1 MSNESIKQG
10 AYYLLRGGT
19 LLSEPCEKCG
29 SLQIKF
35 KGNIICMSC
44 QSNRNYQNSSVS
56 IENDKKKISQENI
69 EDVKLQDTITKDNF
83 RSKIEINIVLEE
95 IEVRLLQSIA
105 DLSVRLTTDAYSKG
119 NRRVLKNIKES
130 LKILEIIKRLKIIQ
144 N

>member
-29 SLQIKF
+29 NLQIKF

-44 QSNRNYQNSSVS
+44 QSNSNYQNSSVS
-56 IENDKKKISQENI
+56 VENDKKTSQENI
-69 EDVKLQDTITKDNF
+69 VDVKLHDTITNDNY
-83 RSKIEINIVLEE
+83 RSKIDTNIVLEE

-105 DLSVRLTTDAYSKG
+105 DLSVRLTTDGYSKG
-119 NRRVLKNIKES
+119 NKRVLKNIKES
-130 LKILEIIKRLKIIQ
+130 FKILEIIKRLKINQ

>member
-29 SLQIKF
+29 NLQIKF

-44 QSNRNYQNSSVS
+44 QSNRNFQNSSVS
-56 IENDKKKISQENI
+56 VENDKKNSQENI
-69 EDVKLQDTITKDNF
+69 EDVKLHDTITKDNY
-83 RSKIEINIVLEE
+83 RSKIDTNIILEE

-130 LKILEIIKRLKIIQ
+130 FKILEIIKRLKINQ